1 MDFAFSKDQE
11 DFRSS
16 LRRFLTD
23 KAPLSA
29 VRAASETDLGYDP
42 LLWKQ
47 MSEQLGL
54 PGLHIAEE
62 HGGSGTGLLEPAV
75 VLEETGRALSS
86 SPYLAGLFASL
97 AVQRLGSAEVQAD
110 LLPRIASGEAVVT
123 LATIEV
129 ASPTGT
135 RGLATTAQ
143 SRGDQVSLTGT
154 KTLVEH
160 GHSADVL
167 LVSAVGA
174 DAPTGDARL
183 YVVQGDAA
191 GLTRTRQRTALD
203 LTRPVAEVVLDGT
216 PAVALGNPAPGALDD
231 LVDLFCALLASEM
244 VGGTEACLTMAVS
257 YAKDRMQFN
266 RPIGSFQA
274 IKHKL
279 RRDADRPGRRARRS
293 AVRRHGRRR
302 RELRAVDGRAAGQGR
317 GSRGVHVLGELDHPG
332 PGRHRLHLGAGR
344 TPVLP
349 PGLGRLRPVRRS
361 GGAARPARGPHRA
374 LTPRTTGWTQA
385 R

>member
-11 DFRSS
+11 EFRSS
-16 LRRFLTD
+16 LRRFLTE
-23 KAPLSA
+23 KAPLSS

-42 LLWKQ
+42 LVWKQ

-97 AVQRLGSAEVQAD
+97 AIQRLGSPELQAD

-135 RGLATTAQ
+135 RGLATTAV
-143 SRGDQVSLTGT
+143 SRGDQVTLTGR

-191 GLTRTRQRTALD
+191 GLTRTRQHALD

-216 PAVALGNPAPGALDD
+216 PAVALGDPAPGALDE

-244 VGGTEACLTMAVS
+244 VGGTEACLTMAVA

-274 IKHKL
+274 IKHKCAEML
-279 RRDADRPGRRARRS
+279 IALDGARAAAQYAVMVADGGSAELSTVGPLAKAEASEAFTFAANWTIQVLGGIGFTWEQDAHLYFRRAWADSGLLGGPAAQRARLADRI
-293 AVRRHGRRR
+293 
-302 RELRAVDGRAAGQGR
+302 
-317 GSRGVHVLGELDHPG
+317 
-332 PGRHRLHLGAGR
+332 
-344 TPVLP
+344 
-349 PGLGRLRPVRRS
+349 GL
-361 GGAARPARGPHRA
+361 
-374 LTPRTTGWTQA
+374 
-385 R
+385 